1 MREFYML
8 QKIEA
13 MIDNTR
19 GKDVT
24 ESCCK
29 LGWAVMCNMLIIS
42 NMAI

>member
-24 ESCCK
+24 EFCRK
-29 LGWAVMCNMLIIS
+29 LGCTVMCNMLIIS